1 MNKKIANMILALSI
15 PLLAVAEPSGRG
27 ADFGEVSSLATD
39 VNMLIL
45 GAICLVVCTIFYFFK
60 DRHKAL
66 ETIFYIF
73 LIIGGISTFTGG
85 WSLLAKFVIFPIMY
99 VITYLIKV
107 LIYLGVVLI
116 PYAIIYTIAIKIP
129 NVILRMIICVLLAAA
144 CIIGEYYCIVE
155 FGAGDWFP
163 DWNFTDAFYS
173 ILYPAE
179 E

>member
-1 MNKKIANMILALSI
+1 MILALSI

-73 LIIGGISTFTGG
+73 LIIEELVHLQEDGHY
-85 WSLLAKFVIFPIMY
+85 WQNLLYFQ
-99 VITYLIKV
+99 
-107 LIYLGVVLI
+107 
-116 PYAIIYTIAIKIP
+116 
-129 NVILRMIICVLLAAA
+129 
-144 CIIGEYYCIVE
+144 
-155 FGAGDWFP
+155 
-163 DWNFTDAFYS
+163 
-173 ILYPAE
+173 
-179 E
+179 